1 MVALFRLLILVT
13 ICVLN
18 SLLPPSH
25 QAEWGMFPVNISSV
39 LFDDYNLRH
48 LLSSRISFK
57 RM

>member
-25 QAEWGMFPVNISSV
+25 QLEWGMFPVIISSV

-48 LLSSRISFK
+48 LLSSEFYLK
-57 RM
+57 G